1 MASNPNTPIHPS
13 FDERISVQV
22 EGQLPDFVKQDHAT
36 FVAFLEAYYEY
47 MELLGKPYEIISNL
61 DNYFNVDKTVD
72 DYLKYFKN
80 QFGKDVPEVVFA
92 NANKPQVLKKLRD
105 FYRSKG
111 SEKSF
116 QFLFRLLYKEEI
128 EFYYPGSDMLRVS
141 DGKYSSDKILRCVD
155 TSGTAVVAGVLGK
168 TITGAT
174 STANGVVELVLNE
187 YVGPFSVSTI
197 YLSKVVGT
205 FQALENVSDGT
216 NSVQIDG
223 MVTGYTITKP
233 GNGYSIDDNVTITGG
248 GGGAVGAQF
257 LVDALTTG
265 SITIHTIL
273 TAGTGYVV
281 GDKLTINNT
290 DKLEID
296 GRTCSILV
304 KTVDGS
310 GGITAIEF
318 EHRGYGYTGIPTV
331 SGGSG
336 SSANITLGGDSIGG
350 IASLKLTKNGFRY
363 REAPLL
369 DFSNIGDG
377 TAKGTAIISGYEDK
391 HAIRWIGDDGF
402 ISSAN
407 YIQDSLYY
415 QVFSYEIKSG
425 NSIANWKPYVTRLV
439 HPAGLALFGRSM
451 IISLLST
458 RLGMQPGE
466 TAFRTPYVH
475 TFPYKI
481 IFHDGDIEPPVRLNV
496 QLQGNGTADPFE
508 EWPTGGVWPHDG
520 QANGPGLGPGHSE
533 WHIYEIDV
541 PIILLTSAD
550 SDDYEFIA
558 HAWDGG
564 IYNYSPD
571 DPATLGTTTSS
582 EDWGFVSGGIGGALQ
597 LGPLKRQIDQQKFNK
612 EGGLSKSSYK
622 QGGSGYTLGTITVTV
637 SGGGGTGAVLTPVLG
652 DAPSVVSSGNVT
664 GAVIGFTVA
673 NAGSGYTGTVPLIV
687 TITDSG
693 TGVGAAAKGIVD
705 ITTGEVT
712 GGYVLQE
719 SHASLMRDGVKSTE
733 TGTLSACPHQPPHG
747 EPDIINGGINDFYP
761 ILKPPGMEDLGG
773 GYTIQHFKD
782 AKIATYITNRN
793 EKTRIVMNS
802 DITLV

>member
-22 EGQLPDFVKQDHAT
+22 EGQLPDFVKQDHTT

-47 MELLGKPYEIISNL
+47 MEQTGKPYEIIGNL
-61 DNYFNVDKTVD
+61 DNYFNIDKTVD
-72 DYLKYFKN
+72 DYLKYFKK
-80 QFGKDVPEVVFA
+80 QFGKDVPEAVFA

-141 DGKYSSDKILRCVD
+141 DGKYASDKILRCVD
-155 TSGTAVVAGVLGK
+155 LSGVNAAAGFTGQ

-174 STANGVVELVLNE
+174 SLATGVVELVLNE
-187 YVGPFSVSTI
+187 LIGPFSVSTI
-197 YLSKVVGT
+197 YLSKVIGT

-216 NSVQIDG
+216 NSLQIDS
-223 MVTGYTITKP
+223 MVTGYTITNP
-233 GNGYSIDDNVTITGG
+233 GNGYSMDDSITITGG
-248 GGGAVGAQF
+248 GAGAVGAQF
-257 LVDALTTG
+257 LVSALTTG
-265 SITIHTIL
+265 SITTYAIP

-290 DKLEID
+290 GKLEID

-304 KTVDGS
+304 KTINGS

-318 EHRGYGYTGIPTV
+318 EHNGSGYTSIPTV
-331 SGGSG
+331 SGGTGNGAS
-336 SSANITLGGDSIGG
+336 ITLGGSGIGG

-363 REAPLL
+363 REVPTL
-369 DFSNIGDG
+369 DFSSKGDG
-377 TAKGTAIISGYEDK
+377 TAIGTATIGGYEGE
-391 HAIRWIGDDGF
+391 HATRWIGDDGF

-425 NSIANWKPYVTRLV
+425 NSIGVWKDYVKRLV
-439 HPAGLALFGRSM
+439 HPAGLALFGRTM
-451 IISLLST
+451 ITSLLST
-458 RLGMQPGE
+458 KLQMQPGDTE
-466 TAFRTPYVH
+466 FRVPYVH
-475 TFPYKI
+475 TYPYKI

-496 QLQGNGTADPFE
+496 QLQGNGTADPFL

-520 QANGPGLGPGHSE
+520 QASGPGLGPGHSD
-533 WHIYEIDV
+533 WHIYELDL
-541 PIILLTSAD
+541 PIILLTAAQ
-550 SDDYEFIA
+550 SDDYEFIL
-558 HAWDGG
+558 HAVPVGQE
-564 IYNYSPD
+564 YNYGN
-571 DPATLGTTTSS
+571 LGVVSSS
-582 EDWGFVSGGIGGALQ
+582 EDWGFISGGIGGALQ
-597 LGPLKRQIDQQKFNK
+597 LGPLKRQVDQQKFKK
-612 EGGLSKSSYK
+612 EGGMSKSSYK
-622 QGGSGYTLGTITVTV
+622 RGGSGYTSGTISVTL
-637 SGGGGTGAVLTPVLG
+637 SGGGSPTTQAVLTPIIG
-652 DAPSVVSSGNVT
+652 TAETFSGTVT
-664 GAVIGFTVA
+664 TAVTGFTVA
-673 NAGSGYTGTVPLIV
+673 NAGVGYTLTPTV

-693 TGVGAAAKGIVD
+693 SGSGAVAKARID
-705 ITTGEVT
+705 ITTEKVT

-719 SHASLMRDGVKSTE
+719 THSSKDRGPNPWSLS
-733 TGTLSACPHQPPHG
+733 
-747 EPDIINGGINDFYP
+747 
-761 ILKPPGMEDLGG
+761 PGREDLGG
-773 GYTIQHFKD
+773 GYTIQHFQD

>member
-13 FDERISVQV
+13 FDERISVHV

-47 MELLGKPYEIISNL
+47 MELTGKPYEIIGNL

-80 QFGKDVPEVVFA
+80 QFGKDVPEAIFA

-155 TSGTAVVAGVLGK
+155 TSGIDLVAGFLGK
-168 TITGAT
+168 TITGET

-187 YVGPFSVSTI
+187 YVGPFNVSTI

-205 FQALENVSDGT
+205 FQALENVTDGT
-216 NSVQIDG
+216 NSIKIDG
-223 MVTGYTITKP
+223 MVIGYTMTKP
-233 GNGYSIDDNVTITGG
+233 GNGYSLDDNVTITGG
-248 GGGAVGAQF
+248 GGSAVGAQF

-265 SITIHTIL
+265 SITTHTIP

-290 DKLEID
+290 GKLEID

-304 KTVDGS
+304 KTVNGS

-331 SGGSG
+331 SGGTGNGAS
-336 SSANITLGGDSIGG
+336 IILGGDSIGG
-350 IASLKLTKNGFRY
+350 IATLKLTKNGFRY
-363 REAPLL
+363 REVPTL
-369 DFSNIGDG
+369 DFSGIGDG
-377 TAKGTAIISGYEDK
+377 TAEGIAIIGGYENE
-391 HAIRWIGDDGF
+391 HATRWIGDDGF
-402 ISSAN
+402 LSAAN

-425 NSIANWKPYVTRLV
+425 HSIANWKPYVKRLV

-451 IISLLST
+451 ITSLLST
-458 RLGMQPGE
+458 RLAMQPGE

-496 QLQGNGTADPFE
+496 QLQGRGTADPFE
-508 EWPTGGVWPHDG
+508 EWPAGGVWPHDG

-533 WHIYEIDV
+533 WHIYELDI

-550 SDDYEFIA
+550 SDDYEFINRA
-558 HAWDGG
+558 VPVGQSYEYG
-564 IYNYSPD
+564 
-571 DPATLGTTTSS
+571 TLGGVVASS
-582 EDWGFVSGGIGGALQ
+582 EDWGFVTGGIGGALQ
-597 LGPLKRQIDQQKFNK
+597 LGPLIRQLDQQKFNK
-612 EGGLSKSSYK
+612 EGGMSKSTYK

-637 SGGGGTGAVLTPVLG
+637 SGGGGTGAVLTPTIGSAETVLG
-652 DAPSVVSSGNVT
+652 TVT
-664 GAVIGFTVA
+664 GAVQPLLTA
-673 NAGSGYTGTVPLIV
+673 TAEGSGYTGTPTV

-693 TGVGAAAKGIVD
+693 SGSGAVVKAQVN
-705 ITTGEVT
+705 ITTGKVT

-719 SHASLMRDGVKSTE
+719 SHQSLMRDGIKRTPDS
-733 TGTLSACPHQPPHG
+733 GTLTG
-747 EPDIINGGINDFYP
+747 NIISGGINDFYTNNF
-761 ILKPPGMEDLGG
+761 EDLGG
-773 GYTIQHFKD
+773 GYTIQHFQD

>member
-80 QFGKDVPEVVFA
+80 QFGKDVPEAVFA

-155 TSGTAVVAGVLGK
+155 TSGTDVVAGFLGK

-216 NSVQIDG
+216 NSIKIDG

-233 GNGYSIDDNVTITGG
+233 GNGYSIDDNITITGG
-248 GGGAVGAQF
+248 GGSAVGAQF

-363 REAPLL
+363 REVPFL

-377 TAKGTAIISGYEDK
+377 TAKGTAIIGGYEDK

-402 ISSAN
+402 ISAAN

-425 NSIANWKPYVTRLV
+425 HSIADWKSYVTRLV
-439 HPAGLALFGRSM
+439 HPSGLALFGRSM
-451 IISLLST
+451 ITSLLST

-550 SDDYEFIA
+550 SDDYEFIN
-558 HAWDGG
+558 HAVPIGQSYEYG
-564 IYNYSPD
+564 TSGSEGS
-571 DPATLGTTTSS
+571 LGVMSSS

-637 SGGGGTGAVLTPVLG
+637 SGGGGTSAVLTPVLG
-652 DAPSVVSSGNVT
+652 DAETYNGTVT
-664 GAVIGFTVA
+664 GAVLRLDVLSG
-673 NAGSGYTGTVPLIV
+673 NEGSGYTGTPTV

-693 TGVGAAAKGIVD
+693 SGSGAVVNAIVD

-719 SHASLMRDGVKSTE
+719 SHQSLMRDGAKRTPDS
-733 TGTLSACPHQPPHG
+733 GTLTG
-747 EPDIINGGINDFYP
+747 NIINGGINDFYP
-761 ILKPPGMEDLGG
+761 ISKPPGMEDIGG

>member
-13 FDERISVQV
+13 FDERISVQI

-47 MELLGKPYEIISNL
+47 LELLGKPYEIIGNL

-80 QFGKDVPEVVFA
+80 QFGKDVPEAIFA

-141 DGKYSSDKILRCVD
+141 DGKYTSDKILRCVD
-155 TSGTAVVAGVLGK
+155 NSGIDAAAGFLGK

-174 STANGVVELVLNE
+174 STAHGVVELVLNE
-187 YVGPFSVSTI
+187 YVGPFNVSTI

-216 NSVQIDG
+216 NSIQIDS
-223 MVTGYTITKP
+223 MVTGYTITNP
-233 GNGYSIDDNVTITGG
+233 GNNYSIDDNVTITGG
-248 GGGAVGAQF
+248 GAAAIGAQF
-257 LVDALTTG
+257 LVSALTTG
-265 SITIHTIL
+265 SITTSVIVSG
-273 TAGTGYVV
+273 GTGYVV

-290 DKLEID
+290 GKLEID

-304 KTVDGS
+304 KTINGS
-310 GGITAIEF
+310 GGITGIEF
-318 EHRGYGYTGIPTV
+318 EHNGYGYTSIPTV
-331 SGGSG
+331 SGGG
-336 SSANITLGGDSIGG
+336 TGNGVNITLGGNGIGG
-350 IASLKLTKNGFRY
+350 IASLKLTKNGYRY
-363 REAPLL
+363 REVPLL

-377 TAKGTAIISGYEDK
+377 TAKGTAIISGYEDE
-391 HAIRWIGDDGF
+391 HATRWIGDDGF

-425 NSIANWKPYVTRLV
+425 HSVSDWKSYVKRLV
-439 HPAGLALFGRSM
+439 HPSGLALFGRSM
-451 IISLLST
+451 ITSLLST
-458 RLGMQPGE
+458 RLAMQPGE

-475 TFPYKI
+475 TYPYKI

-496 QLQGNGTADPFE
+496 QLQGKGTATPFE

-533 WHIYEIDV
+533 WHIYELDI

-550 SDDYEFIA
+550 SDDYEFIQ
-558 HAWDGG
+558 HAVPVGQAYEYG
-564 IYNYSPD
+564 TSGSEGS
-571 DPATLGTTTSS
+571 LGVMSSS

-612 EGGLSKSSYK
+612 EGGMSKSSYK
-622 QGGSGYTLGTITVTV
+622 RGGSGYTLGTITVTV
-637 SGGGGTGAVLTPVLG
+637 SGGGSPSTQAVLTPIIG
-652 DAPSVVSSGNVT
+652 SAETFNGTVT
-664 GAVIGFTVA
+664 GAVTGFTVA
-673 NAGSGYTGTVPLIV
+673 NAGAGYTSTPTV

-693 TGVGAAAKGIVD
+693 SGAGAVVKPTVD
-705 ITTGEVT
+705 ITTGKVT

-719 SHASLMRDGVKSTE
+719 SHASLMRDGAKRLPDS
-733 TGTLSACPHQPPHG
+733 GTLTG
-747 EPDIINGGINDFYP
+747 NIISGGINDFYTNNF
-761 ILKPPGMEDLGG
+761 EDLGG
-773 GYTIQHFKD
+773 GYTIKHFQD
-782 AKIATYITNRN
+782 LKISTYITNRN